1 MIELQK
7 YSKGFIVKLLFYMLV
22 SKHIL
27 IVSGAAYARGM
38 LENQLKLLFF
48 VFNLIIYA
56 RKKLKLIIQDD
67 HIFQQNAKEHV
78 MLRKVVRKLH
88 KDANFPF
95 HLRVKH
101 LKVARN
107 LR

>member
-1 MIELQK
+1 MF
-7 YSKGFIVKLLFYMLV
+7 S
-22 SKHIL
+22 
-27 IVSGAAYARGM
+27 
-38 LENQLKLLFF
+38 
-48 VFNLIIYA
+48 IIKCA

-67 HIFQQNAKEHV
+67 IVLQLNAKEHV
-78 MLRKVVRKLH
+78 MLRKVARKLH